1 MSKVATWVDACLMP
15 MQYRL
20 CLSKAK
26 YHWIAVNKKNE
37 KIECQA
43 LTQDFVEG
51 GGAILLR

>member
-1 MSKVATWVDACLMP
+1 MSKVATRVDACLMP

-20 CLSKAK
+20 CLGKAK
-26 YHWIAVNKKNE
+26 YHCIAVNKKNE

-43 LTQDFVEG
+43 LSQDFVVG